1 MDSPCHEGFYLQLDY
16 KLTCSNENQSQ
27 RSETSLRNFIG
38 RPSNEKIS
46 RACSDILSDAL
57 NVRPHKSQQPSFTA
71 LSSRAIF
78 MFL

>member
-16 KLTCSNENQSQ
+16 KLTCSDENQSQ

-38 RPSNEKIS
+38 RPSNAKIF

-57 NVRPHKSQQPSFTA
+57 NGRPHESQQPSFTA